1 MLIAP
6 EIQAQMRAG
15 RRSDA
20 AVQRAISALIWGIII
35 AMCLHDKWRDIA
47 ALFGRG

>member
-1 MLIAP
+1 VLIAP
-6 EIQAQMRAG
+6 DIAEKMRSEC
-15 RRSDA
+15 RSDA
-20 AVQRAISALIWGIII
+20 GKQRAISALIWGIII